1 MLELNYG
8 IPYDVVNAVNLGA
21 SLKVYEVYLRAT
33 ALSEFKESRRMKDL
47 VDSFTRVVNITEGSD
62 SEGFDPDL
70 FELSEEKR
78 LWKEMANREE
88 KFENLLNQKD
98 YDRLIEE
105 LLSLK
110 KPLDDYFD
118 NVMVM
123 ADEERIRQNRLGFLN
138 HLKKLF
144 FQVGDLSRIVTE

>member
-1 MLELNYG
+1 VLELNYG